1 MLLEAEVDMF
11 NICNWL
17 DINENLS
24 ALQNDKQT
32 RQEMKCAG
40 F

>member
-11 NICNWL
+11 KICSWL

-24 ALQNDKQT
+24 ALQMTNELDK
-32 RQEMKCAG
+32 R
-40 F
+40 